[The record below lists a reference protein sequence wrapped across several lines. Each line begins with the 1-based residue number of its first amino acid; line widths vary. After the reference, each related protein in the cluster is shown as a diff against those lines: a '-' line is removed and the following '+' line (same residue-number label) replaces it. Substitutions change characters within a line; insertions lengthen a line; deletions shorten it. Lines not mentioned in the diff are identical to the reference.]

1 MSDPATIRSN
11 LTIQLSMGLILQ
23 FRLREM
29 RPCSL
34 YIHELN
40 VLASCCS
47 KKRLEGGFVTAI
59 LFMGCRIIH
68 GIGKAMTPSNA
79 EALIVF
85 LFYCLAV
92 HVTQQER
99 RKLR

>member
-1 MSDPATIRSN
+1 MRS
-11 LTIQLSMGLILQ
+11 LV
-23 FRLREM
+23 
-29 RPCSL
+29 
-34 YIHELN
+34 N